1 MMATDTTAVGKAP
14 DDLTLTE
21 RAALAGKYIAL
32 EMYTPTVIGEVG
44 GKPEVVVRLR
54 RIEAIGNTPEECMQ
68 QLIAAG
74 VDPINYEFSRLK
86 PPFAALP

>member
-1 MMATDTTAVGKAP
+1 MVTDTTAVGKSP
-14 DDLTLTE
+14 DDLTLSE

-32 EMYTPTVIGEVG
+32 EIYSPTVMGEAG
-44 GKPEVVVRLR
+44 GKPEIVVHLR

-74 VDPINYEFSRLK
+74 ADPINYEFTRLK
-86 PPFAALP
+86 PPFATL